1 MLISRVFAAT
11 PMGETTISA
20 GVFDLIW
27 DSGPI
32 VKFVLLILAIFS
44 LVSWVIIFLK
54 YFSINKS
61 RKTTEEFL
69 KHFYSCENLDSM
81 CQLATEYPDS
91 PVASIFH
98 ASYQEMQKLA
108 DNKSDFK
115 IDIENIGRAVNK
127 AHFLETGKLEDYI
140 SFLATTAS
148 ATPFIGLFGTVWGIM
163 NSFQAIGAAGSAN
176 LATVAPGIS
185 EALIATAI
193 GLFAAIPAVIFYNF
207 FLNRIK
213 QLNLEMK
220 NFKAD
225 LLNIIKRNF

>member
-1 MLISRVFAAT
+1 MLISRVIAAT
-11 PMGETTISA
+11 PMSETSISVS
-20 GVFDLIW
+20 VFDLMW
-27 DSGPI
+27 NSGPF
-32 VKFVLLILAIFS
+32 VKFVLLILAFFS
-44 LVSWVIIFLK
+44 LVSWAIIIFK
-54 YFSINKS
+54 YFSIKKS
-61 RKTTEEFL
+61 QKNTAEFL

-81 CQLATEYPDS
+81 YQLATEYPDS

-108 DNKSDFK
+108 VNKSDFRM
-115 IDIENIGRAVNK
+115 DIENIGRAVNK
-127 AHFLETGKLEDYI
+127 AHFLETGKLENYI

-207 FLNRIK
+207 FLNKIK